1 MRHCRFG
8 QPQITDNPD
17 NAKTLALSARR
28 LAQVMFI
35 ARREL
40 QPDVVYR
47 AAYMEYDVTCPE
59 TEGMTANELLDWLFS
74 REVRA

>member
-1 MRHCRFG
+1 
-8 QPQITDNPD
+8 
-17 NAKTLALSARR
+17 
-28 LAQVMFI
+28 MFI

-74 REVRA
+74 REARLWA